1 VSTVMGLIDPCLQ
14 PEQIRENVKALD
26 LYPKLTPEVM
36 DKINGIL
43 TNTPAVQVNDAL
55 ASLR

>member
-1 VSTVMGLIDPCLQ
+1 MGLIDPCLQ